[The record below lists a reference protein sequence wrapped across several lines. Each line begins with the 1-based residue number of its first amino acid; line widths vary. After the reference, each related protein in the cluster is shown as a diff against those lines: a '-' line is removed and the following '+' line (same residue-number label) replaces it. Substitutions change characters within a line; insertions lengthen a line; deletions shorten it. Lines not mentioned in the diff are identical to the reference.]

1 MKRLLKIFSYLMIF
15 VLLATGSAYVTYRV
29 MITRMTVEVPDLMG
43 MALAEADRALESKGL
58 YLKVE
63 SEDHDISIP
72 AGHVLRQDVPAGNKI
87 KGMAEIKVV
96 VSKGS
101 AVRLIPG
108 VVGNTLDEASKLF
121 TQKGL
126 EVKVIEV
133 HSDTVEKDTVIA
145 QWPAPEE
152 WTGQGITL
160 VASRGPYAKS
170 YYCPSFLGLL
180 KEDALMLARELGL
193 DVELT
198 VADSGQTAV
207 ANQEPLPG
215 NNISSG
221 DTLYLQ
227 LKGVK
232 SHD

>member
-1 MKRLLKIFSYLMIF
+1 MRRLLKIFPYLVIF

-43 MALAEADRALESKGL
+43 MALAEADSALESKGL

-72 AGHVLRQDVPAGNKI
+72 AGHVLRQDVLAGSKI

-108 VVGNTLDEASKLF
+108 VVGNTIDEASKLF

-133 HSDTVEKDTVIA
+133 HSDTVEKGTVIA

-152 WTGQGITL
+152 WAGQGITL
-160 VASRGPYAKS
+160 VASRGPYEMS

-193 DVELT
+193 NVELT

-221 DTLYLQ
+221 DILYLQ
-227 LKGVK
+227 LKGVE

>member
-72 AGHVLRQDVPAGNKI
+72 AGHVLRQDVLAGSKI

-108 VVGNTLDEASKLF
+108 VVGNALDEASKLF

-133 HSDTVEKDTVIA
+133 HSDTVEKGTVIA

-152 WTGQGITL
+152 WAGQGITL
-160 VASRGPYAKS
+160 VASTGPYAKS
-170 YYCPSFLGLL
+170 YYCPSFMGLL

-193 DVELT
+193 NVELT

-207 ANQEPLPG
+207 ASQEPLPG

-227 LKGVK
+227 LKGGY